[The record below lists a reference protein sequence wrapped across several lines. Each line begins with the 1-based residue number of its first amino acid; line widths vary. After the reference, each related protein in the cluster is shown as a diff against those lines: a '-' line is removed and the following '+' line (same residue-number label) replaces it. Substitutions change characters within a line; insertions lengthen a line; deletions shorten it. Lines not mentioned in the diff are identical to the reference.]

1 MLLLFQIIEDMINR
15 GCKVDI
21 RDKTTN
27 FTPLTHACLLPDV
40 DDDDVKQNIITVLVK
55 SGADVSFF
63 NI

>member
-1 MLLLFQIIEDMINR
+1 MINR

-63 NI
+63 QYLVLCNNHDK

>member
-1 MLLLFQIIEDMINR
+1 MINR